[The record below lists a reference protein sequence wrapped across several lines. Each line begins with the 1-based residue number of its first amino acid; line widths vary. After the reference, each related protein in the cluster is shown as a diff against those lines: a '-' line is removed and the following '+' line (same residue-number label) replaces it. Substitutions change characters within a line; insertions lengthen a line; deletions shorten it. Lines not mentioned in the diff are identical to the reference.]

1 MRVCGVTA
9 TAAAVVEETT
19 VVEAV
24 VEQLAV
30 TVEAPLRD
38 TEVAGVDV
46 AAGGPR

>member
-9 TAAAVVEETT
+9 AAEVVVEEVT

-30 TVEAPLRD
+30 TVEEPLRE

-46 AAGGPR
+46 ATGAPR